1 MKGLFRKSSPMW
13 KPSWRISRPDLLPV
27 LLFILLAS
35 GCASWQPG
43 RSISQEVGM
52 ASWYGKD
59 FHGRPTASGEIYNMY
74 GYSAAHK
81 TIPLGSTVRV
91 THLGNGRSIVVPI
104 NDRGPFVGKR
114 IIDLSYGAAR
124 HLGMVKEGIAK
135 VRVEVLQVSRTS
147 AARYTLQFGAFTERR
162 NAVTVAQKLQTLGYP
177 PSIEETTAQGRRLY
191 RVRHGEFNS
200 LGQARRLADSLNG
213 RGMDCVLIGL

>member
-1 MKGLFRKSSPMW
+1 MKRLFKSSSPMW
-13 KPSWRISRPDLLPV
+13 KPSWRISRLDLVPV

-35 GCASWQPG
+35 GCASLQPD
-43 RSISQEVGM
+43 RSIYQEVGI

-91 THLGNGRSIVVPI
+91 THLGNGLQHRGPI
-104 NDRGPFVGKR
+104 NDRGPFVGSHHRPVIRGRQAPRNGKR
-114 IIDLSYGAAR
+114 RYC
-124 HLGMVKEGIAK
+124 K

-147 AARYTLQFGAFTERR
+147 TARYTLQFGAFTERQ
-162 NAVTVAQKLQTLGYP
+162 NAVTVAQKIQALGYT
-177 PSIEETTAQGRRLY
+177 PSIEEAIAQGQRFY
-191 RVRHGEFNS
+191 RVRHGTFDS
-200 LGQARRLADSLNG
+200 FDQARELADSLNG
-213 RGMDCVLIGL
+213 RGVVCVVIGL

>member
-162 NAVTVAQKLQTLGYP
+162 NAVTVAQRLQTLGYS
-177 PSIEETTAQGRRLY
+177 PSIEEATAQGRRFY
-191 RVRHGEFNS
+191 RVRHGAFDS
-200 LGQARRLADSLNG
+200 LDQARKLADSLNG

>member
-1 MKGLFRKSSPMW
+1 MKKRFRSSSPMW
-13 KPSWRISRPDLLPV
+13 KPFWRISRPDLIPV

-43 RSISQEVGM
+43 RSISQETGI

-91 THLGNGRSIVVPI
+91 THLGNGRSIVVPV
-104 NDRGPFVGKR
+104 NDRGPFVGER

-147 AARYTLQFGAFTERR
+147 TARYTLQFGAFTERR
-162 NAVTVAQKLQTLGYP
+162 NAVTVAQRIQALGYTP
-177 PSIEETTAQGRRLY
+177 IIEEATAQGRRFY
-191 RVRHGEFNS
+191 RVRHGAFDSLDQAGKIANS
-200 LGQARRLADSLNG
+200 LNS
-213 RGMDCVLIGL
+213 RGVVCVVIGL

>member
-1 MKGLFRKSSPMW
+1 MW
-13 KPSWRISRPDLLPV
+13 KPSWRISRLDLVPV

-35 GCASWQPG
+35 GCASLQPG
-43 RSISQEVGM
+43 RSIYQEVGI

-104 NDRGPFVGKR
+104 NDRGPFVGDR

-147 AARYTLQFGAFTERR
+147 TARYTLQFGAFTERQ
-162 NAVTVAQKLQTLGYP
+162 NAVTVAQKIQSLGYT
-177 PSIEETTAQGRRLY
+177 PSIEEAIAQGRRFY
-191 RVRHGEFNS
+191 RVRHGAFDS
-200 LGQARRLADSLNG
+200 LDQARKLADSLNG
-213 RGMDCVLIGL
+213 RGVVCVVIGL